1 MDSAASPE
9 TTRQTPRTQDVL
21 PGVQSFLPQDDTG
34 MCLVNQVHMVSPQ
47 DWDLIGNILLGT
59 PYPVIKM
66 EWAGRRGSASAGRLC
81 PGSTLYPRAG
91 DPGSAWTNSPSDE
104 GSSSLTHKEISVSN
118 LIQDLKEEFFR
129 EDTNPAVSMW
139 TSGVRRTGSGIS
151 LPGLTQSSATY
162 HVCDLEQDP
171 YTLCIVALSV
181 KEELC
186 LCIDDR
192 VLVRI
197 KWVGIS
203 KRYN

>member
-118 LIQDLKEEFFR
+118 PIQNLKEGSFR
-129 EDTNPAVSMW
+129 EDTNPAVSTW
-139 TSGVRRTGSGIS
+139 TSGVHVNFRGQENRLRNQSAWPDSELSHISCVWPWTGSLHS
-151 LPGLTQSSATY
+151 LYSGFVCKRRVILVYRWQSF
-162 HVCDLEQDP
+162 
-171 YTLCIVALSV
+171 
-181 KEELC
+181 
-186 LCIDDR
+186 
-192 VLVRI
+192 
-197 KWVGIS
+197 G
-203 KRYN
+203 